1 MMLQKVVYGALA
13 CGLSALLVAP
23 VAAAEG
29 AEPPTKDA
37 KAETAAAEE
46 EVDPLEMRLRVGV
59 SAAFTQSDGVVGQQ
73 DGLGVTFGTSVAGHI
88 RWHKAAHD
96 WKTSMN
102 YAVAFAYTSVIGELV
117 KTADRLQL
125 DSMYTW
131 KGLSWMGPFVGL
143 TLETPFFSG
152 DDVRAE
158 PVDYEIT
165 NLDGTIRREEGSKRL
180 RLTAPFEPLQLK
192 ESAGVSFIATT
203 LKEFGLTVNTGVTAT
218 QVFAADALSVSD
230 KKETAVVEVSEID
243 SYVALGQT
251 SRLEMSGLL
260 ADDWISYRAHG
271 ELFIPFI
278 DSSPK
283 TADLPI
289 EERMNISVGAKF
301 SFRVAAWASLDYELR
316 ALLQPQIQEDWQ
328 VQNVVMLTFGYDL
341 LK

>member
-1 MMLQKVVYGALA
+1 M
-13 CGLSALLVAP
+13 
-23 VAAAEG
+23 
-29 AEPPTKDA
+29 
-37 KAETAAAEE
+37 
-46 EVDPLEMRLRVGV
+46 
-59 SAAFTQSDGVVGQQ
+59 
-73 DGLGVTFGTSVAGHI
+73 
-88 RWHKAAHD
+88 
-96 WKTSMN
+96 
-102 YAVAFAYTSVIGELV
+102 
-117 KTADRLQL
+117 
-125 DSMYTW
+125 
-131 KGLSWMGPFVGL
+131 
-143 TLETPFFSG
+143 
-152 DDVRAE
+152 
-158 PVDYEIT
+158 
-165 NLDGTIRREEGSKRL
+165 
-180 RLTAPFEPLQLK
+180 TAPFEPLQLK

-203 LKEFGLTVNTGVTAT
+203 EKEFGLTVNAGVTAT

-271 ELFIPFI
+271 ELFIPFV

-328 VQNVVMLTFGYDL
+328 IQNVVMLTFGYDL
-341 LK
+341 VK